1 VCACVCVCMCVVCV
15 CVCVCVRVSCV
26 SACVCAGVNSRKS
39 KQLVLWE
46 IMFAVR
52 PVTDSRSLF
61 LGKEYVF

>member
-1 VCACVCVCMCVVCV
+1 VAVCVGVGPVCVCVCACVCVCVY
-15 CVCVCVRVSCV
+15 V